1 MDDFTQIKLTINR
14 KTRLVSKEEI
24 MNKRV
29 FFFKKT
35 LNQHIFDMYIKLLVA
50 RAKLRISNFLERG
63 EIPLEDQD
71 WGFTYIDNGSVR
83 IDLIYS

>member
-24 MNKRV
+24 INKRV

-35 LNQHIFDMYIKLLVA
+35 LNQHILDMYIKLLVA

-71 WGFTYIDNGSVR
+71 WGFTYITSGSVR